1 MYITLDY
8 RLLSEDMKQRCLAAL
23 TTEAQ
28 IPVVHR
34 STEYH
39 RVVELLDELVEYV
52 EMLEEGT
59 GVPLSSAAERR
70 AAIEAYQ
77 HAIAGLRKVLR
88 P

>member
-1 MYITLDY
+1 MFITLDY
-8 RLLSEDMKQRCLAAL
+8 NVLDEDMKQRVLAAL
-23 TTEAQ
+23 TTEAR

-39 RVVELLDELVEYV
+39 RVVELLDELVDYV
-52 EMLEEGT
+52 EMIEEGT
-59 GVPLSSAAERR
+59 GIPLSTAAERR
-70 AAIEAYQ
+70 ASVEAYQ